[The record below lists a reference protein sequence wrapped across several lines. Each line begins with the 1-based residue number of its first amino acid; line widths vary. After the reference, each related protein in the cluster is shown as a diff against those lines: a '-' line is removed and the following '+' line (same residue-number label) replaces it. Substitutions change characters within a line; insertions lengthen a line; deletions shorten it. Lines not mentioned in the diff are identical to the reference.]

1 MYSYKLCGNRTNGNV
16 IKFTVGLQLC
26 INILSAIP
34 FAGQPFTPSRRCSD
48 GVINDTDYSASF
60 TLNSLHYAQS
70 AQALCWPP
78 DPFSVWSLAGLTPM
92 LVNQT
97 KGGSISDQNGW
108 PHNLGGGTSG
118 AYMLTAVEFISKYW
132 LHKAASSTVSWI
144 DASFKS
150 TWENIFKTQC
160 IWSYEKLS

>member
-1 MYSYKLCGNRTNGNV
+1 MVFTALICWFFRGGTLSVHFPLHRTMYSYKLCGNSTNGNV

-26 INILSAIP
+26 INILSATP
-34 FAGQPFTPSRRCSD
+34 FAGQLFTPSRRCSD
-48 GVINDTDYSASF
+48 GVINDSGYSASC

-108 PHNLGGGTSG
+108 PHNLGGNVGCIHVNGSG
-118 AYMLTAVEFISKYW
+118 VY
-132 LHKAASSTVSWI
+132 
-144 DASFKS
+144 
-150 TWENIFKTQC
+150 
-160 IWSYEKLS
+160 